1 VIYTLAPT
9 KEASPKPDKEPD
21 LEGELEAKVRELA
34 KTDTVKTRK
43 EDHSKIVSLC
53 DGILKEIDEEALA
66 RHRGRR
72 PQQDD
77 DEAKKAKARFD
88 REYEILT
95 DTLYR
100 KCRAIAYHD
109 GEREKA
115 GESFD
120 EEPFEDAFAELGQW
134 VDTKD
139 ADYILAHIRW
149 LRRHQ
154 RFGDALQLLN
164 KHMKTAAPAR
174 LLHDKRVKI
183 MGSLGWTLWADHEE
197 QWNRRRFVPFVKE
210 ESATP

>member
-1 VIYTLAPT
+1 VISVLAPT
-9 KEASPKPDKEPD
+9 KKVSQEPDKEPD

-43 EDHSKIVSLC
+43 EDHLKIVSLC
-53 DGILKEIDEEALA
+53 DEVLAEIDGDALA

-72 PQQDD
+72 HEKDD
-77 DEAKKAKARFD
+77 DEAKKAGARFD

-109 GEREKA
+109 GEHEKA
-115 GESFD
+115 GETFD
-120 EEPFEDAFAELGQW
+120 EEPFEDAFAALGQW
-134 VDTKD
+134 VDTKN

-149 LRRHQ
+149 LRRHE

-164 KHMKTAAPAR
+164 KHIKSAAPTR

-183 MGSLGWTLWADHEE
+183 MSSLRWTLWADHEE
-197 QWNRRRFVPFVKE
+197 QWNRRRFVPFVIE
-210 ESATP
+210 AQATP